1 MPDGFGRHRYKG
13 SFFMSDLLPSP
24 RDSVSPA
31 PLTKRATLSVIVVA
45 MNEAHDVRD
54 CVESVRGL
62 AMETIVFDSG
72 STDGTPDL
80 CRGLGARVFETDWPG
95 DGPQKNR
102 ALDVATGD
110 WVLCLDADERVGDE
124 LRQEIEHLLEHGTA
138 HAAFSTPRRSS
149 FCGRFMKHSGWWP
162 DRIERLFRRGSAR
175 FTDVR
180 THTRLVI
187 EGTVGRFDGPI
198 IHIAV
203 GELQEALDKA
213 NSYSTSGALTMA
225 ENGRRSSLGIAIGK
239 GLWAFLRTYIIRCG
253 FLDGAEGFMLSVTNA
268 EGTYYRYAKLALLT
282 RARQTSRAASGTQQ
296 PGQTR

>member
-1 MPDGFGRHRYKG
+1 
-13 SFFMSDLLPSP
+13 MSDLPLSSYASGTQSTRAPS
-24 RDSVSPA
+24 
-31 PLTKRATLSVIVVA
+31 TKRATLSVIVVA
-45 MNEAHDVRD
+45 MNEAHDIRD
-54 CVESVRGL
+54 CLESVRGL

-72 STDGTPDL
+72 SSDGTPDI
-80 CRGLGARVFETDWPG
+80 CRSLGARVFETDWPG

-124 LRQEIEHLLEHGTA
+124 LRREIEQLLEHGTT
-138 HAAFSTPRRSS
+138 HAAYSTPRRSS
-149 FCGRFMKHSGWWP
+149 FCGRFMRHSGWWP

-187 EGTVGRFDGPI
+187 EGTIGRLDGPI

-203 GELQEALDKA
+203 GELHEALDKA

-225 ENGRRSSLGIAIGK
+225 ENGKRSTLGKAIGK
-239 GLWAFLRTYIIRCG
+239 GLWAFIRTYVIQRG

-268 EGTYYRYAKLALLT
+268 EGTYYRYAKLALMT
-282 RARQTSRAASGTQQ
+282 RAMQAPKSRGSAEQ
-296 PGQTR
+296 PGQSR

>member
-1 MPDGFGRHRYKG
+1 
-13 SFFMSDLLPSP
+13 MSDLLPSP

>member
-1 MPDGFGRHRYKG
+1 
-13 SFFMSDLLPSP
+13 MSDLLPSLHES
-24 RDSVSPA
+24 DNPA

-45 MNEAHDVRD
+45 MNEAHDIRD
-54 CVESVRGL
+54 CVDSVRGL

-80 CRGLGARVFETDWPG
+80 CRALGARVFETDWPG

-102 ALDVATGD
+102 ALDIATGD

-124 LRQEIEHLLEHGTA
+124 LRLEIEHLLEHGTT

-187 EGTVGRFDGPI
+187 EGTVGRFNGPI
-198 IHIAV
+198 IHIAI
-203 GELQEALDKA
+203 GDLQEALDKA

-225 ENGRRSSLGIAIGK
+225 ENGKRSSLGKALGK
-239 GLWAFLRTYIIRCG
+239 GLWAFIRTYIIRCG

-282 RARQTSRAASGTQQ
+282 RAGRTSTASGSTQQ
-296 PGQTR
+296 PGQTH